1 MKKTLIIARHEF
13 TTTIRRISYILLT
26 ISFPLLA
33 LLGILIYQ
41 GVVHWGGD
49 GAPPEEQKI
58 GYVDNTGMFTEY
70 TNPDGVLF
78 ILYDAQEEAT
88 QALLAGEVNE
98 YFVIPGNYLQT
109 GLIERYTTE
118 REMPGEWPATMTLVS
133 DFLVANLL
141 AGEVSEEVLERAQ
154 TPLLPMSYRLDPET
168 GEIIPPESGF
178 AAYGMP
184 IIFVI
189 LFMMSL
195 FFTSGYLLQGVSE
208 EKENRLI
215 EILLSSVSARQLLT
229 GKVIGL
235 GAAGLTQI
243 VVWLLCAL
251 GLAALASSTIVSLS
265 GLTIPISLV
274 VFGIIYFIL
283 AYLLFGILMAA
294 IGSIGSTARESSQWT
309 TIVILPA
316 MIPVWL
322 YSLFIINPDH
332 IVFTVLT
339 LFPLT
344 APITAVMRISNGSLP
359 IWELV
364 LSIAILIASIMGAM
378 WLAARVF
385 RTFLLMY
392 GKRPSLG
399 EMWRYIRES

>member
-58 GYVDNTGMFTEY
+58 GYVDNTGMFNEY
-70 TNPDGVLF
+70 TSPDGVVF
-78 ILYDAQEEAT
+78 ILYDTNDEAKEALFEEV
-88 QALLAGEVNE
+88 VNE
-98 YFVIPGNYLQT
+98 YFVIPEDYLET
-109 GLIERYTTE
+109 GIIERYTTKRGLQLTQTIE
-118 REMPGEWPATMTLVS
+118 PIE

-141 AGEVSEEVLERAQ
+141 AGEVSDEVLARAQ
-154 TPLLPMSYRLDPET
+154 TPLLLMSYRLDPET
-168 GEIIPPESGF
+168 GEIIPPESEF
-178 AAYGMP
+178 AAFGMP
-184 IIFVI
+184 IIFAI
-189 LFMMSL
+189 LFMISL

-215 EILLSSVSARQLLT
+215 EILLSSVSARQLLS

-235 GAAGLTQI
+235 GAAGLMQI
-243 VVWLLCAL
+243 VVWLLSAVVIL
-251 GLAALASSTIVSLS
+251 PLASTTILPLA
-265 GLTIPISLV
+265 GLTIPTGLI
-274 VFGIIYFIL
+274 VFGIVYFIL
-283 AYLLFGILMAA
+283 GYLLFAILMAGL
-294 IGSIGSTARESSQWT
+294 GSIGATARESSQWT

-316 MIPVWL
+316 IIPVWL

-332 IVFTVLT
+332 IVFTILT

-344 APITAVMRISNGSLP
+344 APVTAVMKLSIAAMP
-359 IWELV
+359 TWELL
-364 LSIAILIASIMGAM
+364 LSVAILIASIIGAM

-392 GKRPSLG
+392 GKRPSFR
-399 EMWRYIRES
+399 EIRRYIREG